1 MKLMNSTKKY
11 NRTHEYYK
19 KKAKNLNKLKQISK
33 SQTHSRV
40 HLVRRVEKQEDG
52 KDFIFSHFLF
62 GWEWKSREI
71 KNMSLNKFTHIL
83 LLKNDVHM

>member
-11 NRTHEYYK
+11 NRTHEYYQ

-40 HLVRRVEKQEDG
+40 HLVGRVEKQEDG
-52 KDFIFSHFLF
+52 KV
-62 GWEWKSREI
+62 GG
-71 KNMSLNKFTHIL
+71 
-83 LLKNDVHM
+83 